1 MTIAMQLKKL
11 AGGVLGLG
19 IVLLSV
25 HAQANVIETSDST
38 GSDEHTVP
46 QLFVTVTGANP
57 QQRAM
62 PLVLSNQ
69 ALQQGATVRVLL
81 CDAGGELALA
91 EYEASPL
98 APRGMTP
105 QDLLKSLIQ
114 QGARVEVCAIFLPNT
129 GHTQADLMP
138 GIGVAKPQDVAAF
151 MLEPNTRLFAH

>member
-1 MTIAMQLKKL
+1 MSLATQLKTL
-11 AGGVLGLG
+11 AIGVLGLG
-19 IVLLSV
+19 VVLSA
-25 HAQANVIETSDST
+25 HAQTDANATA
-38 GSDEHTVP
+38 GSAATDEDAVP

-114 QGARVEVCAIFLPNT
+114 QGAQVEVCAIFLPNT

-151 MLEPNTRLFAH
+151 MLEPNTRLFTH

>member
-1 MTIAMQLKKL
+1 MTIAKQVKKL

-19 IVLLSV
+19 LVLSV
-25 HAQANVIETSDST
+25 HAQANATDTANST
-38 GSDEHTVP
+38 GSDERAVP
-46 QLFVTVTGANP
+46 QLFVTVTGASP

-81 CDAGGELALA
+81 CDAGGELALT
-91 EYEASPL
+91 EHEASPL

-114 QGARVEVCAIFLPNT
+114 QGAQVEVCAIFLPNT
-129 GHTQADLMP
+129 DHTQADLMP

-151 MLEPNTRLFAH
+151 MLEPNTRLFTH